1 MLAETVEKK
10 VLTIEELEAETALE
24 LPERELMQT
33 QAGLV
38 NLFIGS
44 LSVAVPI
51 SAAATICGVQANV
64 LAALLNQ
71 QQRVEC
77 TAQSSAVGVPI
88 AVTRHQ

>member
-1 MLAETVEKK
+1 MSLEKK
-10 VLTIEELEAETALE
+10 VLTLEELEAETALE
-24 LPERELMQT
+24 LPGRELMQT

-44 LSVAVPI
+44 LAVAVPI
-51 SAAATICGVQANV
+51 SAAANICGLQVNA

-77 TAQSSAVGVPI
+77 TALSQATGVPI
-88 AVTRHQ
+88 AITR